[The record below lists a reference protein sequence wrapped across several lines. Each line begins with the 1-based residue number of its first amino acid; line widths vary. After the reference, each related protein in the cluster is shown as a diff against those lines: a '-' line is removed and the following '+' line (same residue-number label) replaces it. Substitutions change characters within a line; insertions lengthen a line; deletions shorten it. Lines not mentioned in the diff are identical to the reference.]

1 MTTPLRVSRLS
12 SSPHQDPR
20 APHHVHTPSPSPHYP
35 PRPPLP
41 SFPSLLP
48 LPHVRTLRLPSRIL
62 RAAARRPAPAH
73 PPSAAPSRRSQRGS
87 GCSGSAATGT
97 RPRLRSYPF
106 TVCTRTRPA
115 LHGRAVAIPLV
126 ATLHSTCT
134 QCTLLISLS
143 PLCAV
148 CAIRGPLSLTIVH
161 ASRERE
167 VRHE

>member
-41 SFPSLLP
+41 SFPSPPSPARTHASSLP
-48 LPHVRTLRLPSRIL
+48 NHIL
-62 RAAARRPAPAH
+62 HAAARRPAPAH

-115 LHGRAVAIPLV
+115 LHGRAVGTPLV

-143 PLCAV
+143 PLCA
-148 CAIRGPLSLTIVH
+148 CDFRFPARGLAPFTESKL
-161 ASRERE
+161 AA
-167 VRHE
+167 